1 MLYPHI
7 IHSAAKFQ
15 SSQGIKQNHFKYSE
29 IVRGHY
35 YSVTCSS
42 LVLFF
47 AINLFLC
54 SLAAGESNSEIVSSY
69 LCGYV
74 CVWGG
79 GGGLN
84 IFLYKGPAQ
93 YST

>member
-15 SSQGIKQNHFKYSE
+15 CSQGIKQNYFKYSE
-29 IVRGHY
+29 IVHGHY
-35 YSVTCSS
+35 GVTCSS

-54 SLAAGESNSEIVSSY
+54 SLAAGKSNSEIVSSY
-69 LCGYV
+69 LCV
-74 CVWGG
+74 CVGG
-79 GGGLN
+79 GGVEH
-84 IFLYKGPAQ
+84 I
-93 YST
+93 SI